1 MMDAACIKAALQA
14 KIGVEMDFK
23 LEWDAFRFLLFHK
36 MFAMLGYNKQ
46 QEPILTLKLPPQEGA
61 RYREEYDFI
70 TEGYYM
76 NKVHWISVRYDLASV
91 ELMEDLM
98 EKSYTCF
105 LHQLTKK
112 QLQQIYELK
121 RLT

>member
-1 MMDAACIKAALQA
+1 MMDAASIKAALQA

-112 QLQQIYELK
+112 QLQQIYEMK